1 MLLYKL
7 VMFVLCF
14 PDEFFP
20 SHNSFLYFFFL
31 RNNFFFLN
39 NDTYFFNLYFYD
51 QSLDFESYQE
61 YLFHFRG
68 DAFVFCCALSKG
80 LSFHVVLVHLSSCV
94 VFVDVFLLLVEP
106 GHPVLAC
113 PSSLDCHLL
122 SVYRKQDFDFG
133 ALLLK
138 RRSLIWW

>member
-1 MLLYKL
+1 
-7 VMFVLCF
+7 MFCVFLMC
-14 PDEFFP
+14 
-20 SHNSFLYFFFL
+20 SFLPTILFYIFSFYVII
-31 RNNFFFLN
+31 FFFLN

-94 VFVDVFLLLVEP
+94 VFVDVLLLLVEP

-113 PSSLDCHLL
+113 PCPVWIAVYCL
-122 SVYRKQDFDFG
+122 STGSRIFILVLCFLSG
-133 ALLLK
+133 GV
-138 RRSLIWW
+138 